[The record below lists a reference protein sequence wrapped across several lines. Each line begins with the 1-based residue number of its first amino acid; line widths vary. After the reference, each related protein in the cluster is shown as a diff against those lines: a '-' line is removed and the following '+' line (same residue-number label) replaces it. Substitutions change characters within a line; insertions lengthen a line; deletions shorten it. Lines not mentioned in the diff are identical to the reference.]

1 MELTTPLKYSQRDIS
16 VFQSLTEIPYIT
28 FPTRLERM
36 LLVVCISG
44 HISAYVDMES
54 RTVGPNDILVLRPGH
69 MITKCSTDE
78 NFSGF
83 FITATQEKINQLLPS
98 LRDVVPYS
106 LFFYDNPI
114 IHITDEELESLTL
127 IYSMLSKQL
136 SSAPRPYHNMALGA
150 MCEVLFFNTLGIYA
164 SRLKTSV
171 HKSRKE
177 DLLIKFI
184 QILEDNFR
192 TERSVTFYADKLCV
206 TPKHLSAVLKEI
218 SEKTAGEWIDL
229 RVILEAKLLLRSTG
243 LNVQEISTQ
252 LNFANQSFFGKYFKH
267 LTGMS
272 PRDYRAKLSDI

>member
-1 MELTTPLKYSQRDIS
+1 
-16 VFQSLTEIPYIT
+16 
-28 FPTRLERM
+28 
-36 LLVVCISG
+36 
-44 HISAYVDMES
+44 
-54 RTVGPNDILVLRPGH
+54 
-69 MITKCSTDE
+69 
-78 NFSGF
+78 
-83 FITATQEKINQLLPS
+83 
-98 LRDVVPYS
+98 
-106 LFFYDNPI
+106 
-114 IHITDEELESLTL
+114 
-127 IYSMLSKQL
+127 
-136 SSAPRPYHNMALGA
+136 MALGA

-184 QILEDNFR
+184 QILEDNFM
-192 TERSVTFYADKLCV
+192 TERSVTFYADKLFV

-243 LNVQEISTQ
+243 LNIQEISTK

-272 PRDYRAKLSDI
+272 PRDYRAKLSEA

>member
-1 MELTTPLKYSQRDIS
+1 
-16 VFQSLTEIPYIT
+16 
-28 FPTRLERM
+28 
-36 LLVVCISG
+36 
-44 HISAYVDMES
+44 
-54 RTVGPNDILVLRPGH
+54 
-69 MITKCSTDE
+69 
-78 NFSGF
+78 
-83 FITATQEKINQLLPS
+83 
-98 LRDVVPYS
+98 
-106 LFFYDNPI
+106 
-114 IHITDEELESLTL
+114 
-127 IYSMLSKQL
+127 
-136 SSAPRPYHNMALGA
+136 

>member
-1 MELTTPLKYSQRDIS
+1 MELTTPLKYQQRDIS
-16 VFQSLTEIPYIT
+16 VFQSLAEIPYIT

-44 HISAYVDMES
+44 HISAYIDMES

-69 MITKCSTDE
+69 MITDCVTDE

-98 LRDVVPYS
+98 LRYVVPYS

-114 IHITDEELESLTL
+114 INITDEELESLKL
-127 IYSMLSKQL
+127 IYNMLSKQL
-136 SSAPRPYHNMALGA
+136 SSTPRPYHNMALGA

-184 QILEDNFR
+184 QILEDNFM
-192 TERSVTFYADKLCV
+192 TERSVTFYADKLFV

-243 LNVQEISTQ
+243 LNIQEISTK

-272 PRDYRAKLSDI
+272 PRDYRAKLSEA